1 MSAGG
6 NRDNRRA
13 ERDPL
18 KTKVEFYVDADI
30 IEAVSLDVSKFGVR
44 FGTEKPIRVRLRMV
58 LGEQLLERE
67 AQLVWAKKEAESG
80 MMVYGLEYIP
90 DKEGNI

>member
-1 MSAGG
+1 MSAG
-6 NRDNRRA
+6 DNQDKRRA
-13 ERDPL
+13 GRDPL

-44 FGTEKPIRVRLRMV
+44 FGTERPIKVRLRME

-67 AQLVWAKKEAESG
+67 AQLVWATKEAESG

-90 DKEGNI
+90 DNQGNI